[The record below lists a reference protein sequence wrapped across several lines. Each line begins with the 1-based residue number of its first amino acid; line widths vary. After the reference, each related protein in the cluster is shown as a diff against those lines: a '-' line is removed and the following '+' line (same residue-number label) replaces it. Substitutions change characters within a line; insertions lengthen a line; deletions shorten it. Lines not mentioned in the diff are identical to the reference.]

1 MALSRLKRVYNA
13 HIELVEQL
21 EAAGQVLLSARKSP
35 RGGSVR
41 HVAIDHS
48 KPSMRRDMP
57 APNAFSHNR
66 KLSVF
71 SPENKVVVFPVNTT
85 TSRETRLVF
94 FDFAPLFVKTYGEG
108 GAKFFCLD

>member
-1 MALSRLKRVYNA
+1 
-13 HIELVEQL
+13 
-21 EAAGQVLLSARKSP
+21 
-35 RGGSVR
+35 
-41 HVAIDHS
+41 
-48 KPSMRRDMP
+48 MP

-71 SPENKVVVFPVNTT
+71 SPENKVVVFHGKHHNFLAKPD
-85 TSRETRLVF
+85 LFF